1 MYFNCF
7 ETQVR
12 PRPGGGEG
20 GAGCRFYLSP
30 LNEVP
35 SWADSEG
42 EIGKSQVIWVS
53 KENKQSDTTPPPLK
67 EVGPPPPRKML
78 DLLWNLGKG

>member
-12 PRPGGGEG
+12 PRPGGVQIL
-20 GAGCRFYLSP
+20 FKP
-30 LNEVP
+30 LIEVP

-53 KENKQSDTTPPPLK
+53 IENKQLDTTPPLK
-67 EVGPPPPRKML
+67 EV
-78 DLLWNLGKG
+78 

>member
-1 MYFNCF
+1 MYLNCF

-12 PRPGGGEG
+12 PRPGG
-20 GAGCRFYLSP
+20 CRFYLSP
-30 LNEVP
+30 LMEVP

-53 KENKQSDTTPPPLK
+53 IENKQSDSTPPS
-67 EVGPPPPRKML
+67 ERM
-78 DLLWNLGKG
+78 